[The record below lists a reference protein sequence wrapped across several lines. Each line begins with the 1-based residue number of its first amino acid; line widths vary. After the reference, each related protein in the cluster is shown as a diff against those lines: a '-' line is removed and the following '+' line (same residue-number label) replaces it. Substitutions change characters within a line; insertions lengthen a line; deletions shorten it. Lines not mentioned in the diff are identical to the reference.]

1 MKRIILTE
9 GQFRRLME
17 VSEYDDGNLKEYP
30 GSTVGL
36 STTIHDDE
44 GDIEMGND
52 TNSDRIGRF
61 QTHQV
66 FGSCD
71 GFCRR

>member
-9 GQFRRLME
+9 SQFRRLME
-17 VSEYDDGNLKEYP
+17 VSEYDGGNLKEYP

-36 STTIHDDE
+36 STIVHDDE
-44 GDIEMGND
+44 GDIEMGDD

-61 QTHQV
+61 QTHQA